1 MIMQADRVS
10 KLEKCRESAPL
21 IVEIVNKG
29 GSWVHSIQ
37 HNGGL

>member
-1 MIMQADRVS
+1 MVMQVDRVS

-29 GSWVHSIQ
+29 GS
-37 HNGGL
+37 